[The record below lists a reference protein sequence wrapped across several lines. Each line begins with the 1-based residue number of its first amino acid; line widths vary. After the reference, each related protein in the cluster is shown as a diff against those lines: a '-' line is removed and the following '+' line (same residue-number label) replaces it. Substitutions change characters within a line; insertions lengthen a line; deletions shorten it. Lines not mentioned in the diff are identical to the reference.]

1 MLAAG
6 FGVFSP
12 TLVGTIFVSVT
23 ILTLLGGVAHWHKL
37 ESSLRIATSRDPSDV
52 QTVVA
57 QPAILVCDPGR
68 GVGSELSCVL
78 LRVMRDLG
86 HLDVKCVIANLHPQA
101 ERARFLRGTL
111 DTLGMHDVPV
121 GVGTNGGSG
130 SGQERFFEGAQNYV
144 PEEGSVRANTI
155 ITGRSL
161 LQKAFEQAPAKSM
174 TLILLSSLKDA
185 AIFLRDH
192 EALFV
197 EKIISVVIA
206 GGAEEVK
213 KTNPFRRTTSV
224 ETLNARASGVQ
235 ISPGFAPTLFESKI
249 QCDVPAAEY
258 FYSRCQQ
265 LGVPLVIVPDEAA
278 HGVTVPRQLY
288 DEFADGGSLIGWR
301 LREVCVNF
309 LWFALL

>member
-1 MLAAG
+1 ML
-6 FGVFSP
+6 
-12 TLVGTIFVSVT
+12 FVSVT

-37 ESSLRIATSRDPSDV
+37 ESSLRIAKLRDPSDV
-52 QTVVA
+52 QTVIA
-57 QPAILVCDPGR
+57 QPAILMCDLGR

-86 HLDVKCVIANLHPQA
+86 HLDVKGVIANLHPQA

-121 GVGTNGGSG
+121 GVGTDGGANKNGE
-130 SGQERFFEGAQNYV
+130 ERFFEGAQKYV
-144 PEEGSVRANTI
+144 PDEGSARANTI

-174 TLILLSSLKDA
+174 ALILLSSLKDA

-197 EKIISVVIA
+197 EKISSVVIA
-206 GGAEEVK
+206 GDVEEMK
-213 KTNPFRRTTSV
+213 KTNSFRRTTSI
-224 ETLNARASGVQ
+224 EMLKARASGVQ
-235 ISPGFAPTLFESKI
+235 VSPGFAPIVSESKI
-249 QCDVPAAEY
+249 QCDVPAAQY

-265 LGVPLVIVPDEAA
+265 LGVSLVIVPEEAA

-288 DEFADGGSLIGWR
+288 DEFADSGSLIGWR
-301 LREVCVNF
+301 LREVCVDF